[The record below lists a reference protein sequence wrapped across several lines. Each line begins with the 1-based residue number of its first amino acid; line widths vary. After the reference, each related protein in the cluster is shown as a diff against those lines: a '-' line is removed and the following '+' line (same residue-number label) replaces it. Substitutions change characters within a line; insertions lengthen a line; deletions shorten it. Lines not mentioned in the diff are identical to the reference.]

1 MFPYVEFRYQNYRE
15 SVDLSLPLLYH
26 FDQRPMNL
34 TQFPLILKQMKTNI
48 SQPIRVSIVEDSIDL
63 CRTLEMMI
71 NATQGMKCISTFFDG
86 ESACQRIPITPPDIL
101 LIDLGLP
108 RMSGNEV
115 IRQLKSELPNLQC
128 LVLTIKENDDEVF
141 GALKAGASGYLLKTD
156 SPSKIID
163 SIRELYDGGA
173 PMTTNIA
180 RKVVNFFLGNK
191 AQESPYDHLLTTREK
206 EILELLSGGKFYKE
220 IAGELH
226 ISIETV
232 KSHCHNIYEKLH
244 VSTRTEALNKYY
256 AR

>member
-1 MFPYVEFRYQNYRE
+1 
-15 SVDLSLPLLYH
+15 
-26 FDQRPMNL
+26 
-34 TQFPLILKQMKTNI
+34 MKANTAI
-48 SQPIRVSIVEDSIDL
+48 PIKVSIVEDSIDL

-71 NATQGMKCISTFFDG
+71 NATNGMSCLSTHFDG
-86 ESACQRIPITPPDIL
+86 ESALVRIPSNPPDIL

-108 RMSGNEV
+108 KISGIEV
-115 IRQLKSELPNLQC
+115 IQKLKRDLPGLAF
-128 LVLTIKENDDEVF
+128 LVLTIRENDEDVF
-141 GALKAGASGYLLKTD
+141 NALKAGASGYLLKTD
-156 SPSKIID
+156 SPSKIIE

-180 RKVVNFFLGNK
+180 RKVVSFFFGNTPK
-191 AQESPYDHLLTTREK
+191 ESPYDHLLTTREK

-220 IAGELH
+220 IAFELH

-256 AR
+256 VR

>member
-1 MFPYVEFRYQNYRE
+1 MQSTV
-15 SVDLSLPLLYH
+15 SH
-26 FDQRPMNL
+26 
-34 TQFPLILKQMKTNI
+34 
-48 SQPIRVSIVEDSIDL
+48 PIKVSIVEDSIDL

-71 NATQGMKCISTFFDG
+71 NATQGMTCISTFYDG
-86 ESACQRIPITPPDIL
+86 EKACQHIPDHPPDIL

-108 RMSGNEV
+108 YMTGNEV
-115 IRQLKSELPNLQC
+115 IRNLKSQLPGLLC
-128 LVLTIKENDDEVF
+128 LVLTIKENDEEVF

-156 SPSKIID
+156 SPSKIIE

-180 RKVVNFFLGNK
+180 RKVVNYFLGNK
-191 AQESPYDHLLTTREK
+191 TTENPYDHLVTTREK
-206 EILELLSGGKFYKE
+206 EILQLLAGGKFYKE
-220 IAGELH
+220 IATELH

-256 AR
+256 DR

>member
-1 MFPYVEFRYQNYRE
+1 MTMQNKIT
-15 SVDLSLPLLYH
+15 D
-26 FDQRPMNL
+26 
-34 TQFPLILKQMKTNI
+34 
-48 SQPIRVSIVEDSIDL
+48 IRVTIVEDSIDL

-71 NATQGMKCISTFFDG
+71 NATSGMTCISTFFNG
-86 ESACQRIPITPPDIL
+86 ENACSKIPLNPPDIV

-108 RMSGNEV
+108 KISGTEV
-115 IRQLKSELPNLQC
+115 IQKLKAELPGLQF
-128 LVLTIKENDDEVF
+128 LVLTIRENDEDVF
-141 GALKAGASGYLLKTD
+141 QALKAGASGYLLKTD
-156 SPSKIID
+156 SPSRIIEG
-163 SIRELYDGGA
+163 IRELYDGGA

-180 RKVVNFFLGNK
+180 RKVVNFFKGGSPREN
-191 AQESPYDHLLTTREK
+191 PYDHLLTHREK

-220 IAGELH
+220 IASDLH

>member
-1 MFPYVEFRYQNYRE
+1 M
-15 SVDLSLPLLYH
+15 
-26 FDQRPMNL
+26 
-34 TQFPLILKQMKTNI
+34 
-48 SQPIRVSIVEDSIDL
+48 QPNPPHIIRVSIVEDTIDL

-71 NATQGMKCISTFFDG
+71 NATSGMKCISTHYDG
-86 ESACQRIPITPPDIL
+86 ESAVNNIPNQPPDIL

-108 RMSGNEV
+108 RISGLEV
-115 IRQLKSELPNLQC
+115 IRTLKQKLPNLQC
-128 LVLTIKENDDEVF
+128 LVLTIRENDEEVF
-141 GALKAGASGYLLKTD
+141 GALQAGASGYLLKTD
-156 SPSKIID
+156 SPSRIIE

-180 RKVVNFFLGNK
+180 RKVVNFFLHGRK
-191 AQESPYDHLLTTREK
+191 QENPFDQVLTTREK

-220 IAGELH
+220 IAAELH

>member
-1 MFPYVEFRYQNYRE
+1 MAV
-15 SVDLSLPLLYH
+15 
-26 FDQRPMNL
+26 
-34 TQFPLILKQMKTNI
+34 TQKV
-48 SQPIRVSIVEDSIDL
+48 RVSIVEDSIDL

-71 NATQGMKCISTFFDG
+71 NATQGMECISTFFNG
-86 ESACQRIPITPPDIL
+86 ESACSTIPSDLPDIV

-108 RMSGNEV
+108 KMSGNEV
-115 IRQLKSELPNLQC
+115 IRSLKSAYSNLQF
-128 LVLTIKENDDEVF
+128 LVLTIKENDEEVF

-156 SPSKIID
+156 SPSRIIEG
-163 SIRELYDGGA
+163 IRELYDGGA

-180 RKVVNFFLGNK
+180 RKVVNFFKGNSPR
-191 AQESPYDHLLTTREK
+191 ESPYDHLLTHREK
-206 EILELLSGGKFYKE
+206 EILELLAGGKFYKE
-220 IAGELH
+220 IAADLF

>member
-1 MFPYVEFRYQNYRE
+1 MTRLSGLKNIANPPFVPFSLCGAEYTLFPPTFEIMQAN
-15 SVDLSLPLLYH
+15 S
-26 FDQRPMNL
+26 
-34 TQFPLILKQMKTNI
+34 TA
-48 SQPIRVSIVEDSIDL
+48 PIRVSIVEDSVDL

-71 NATQGMKCISTFFDG
+71 NATQGMTCISTHFDG
-86 ESACQRIPITPPDIL
+86 ESACQRIPIAPPDIL

-115 IRQLKSELPNLQC
+115 IKNLKSELPNLQC

-141 GALKAGASGYLLKTD
+141 GALQAGASGYLLKTD
-156 SPSKIID
+156 SPSKIIEG
-163 SIRELYDGGA
+163 IRELYDGGA

-180 RKVVNFFLGNK
+180 RKVVNFFMGNRTR
-191 AQESPYDHLLTTREK
+191 QNPFDQLLTTREK

-220 IAGELH
+220 IAAELH